1 VFAFT
6 LRLAIDGETPEFVP
20 RLTGLRVRC
29 DLEAERLREVVQRW
43 LAAHGAVLGEQD
55 PELWILDRLA
65 PPAAEAGGV
74 RRLLLSRDP
83 SPRVGSE
90 AESAGFQA
98 WLRQPV
104 RQREFLD
111 TVEALRQAAPAAAML
126 GPGALARQSEFVPI
140 AATLPGLRVLLAEDN
155 RVNQKV
161 VIGILKRAGCTFS
174 VVENGER
181 ALEAIQDGGF
191 DVVLMDCHMPV
202 MDGYT
207 AAGRIRDLEGPAGR
221 VTIVALTAGA
231 LAEDRDRCLEAGMDH
246 FLAKPFRADDLL
258 NLLAAL
264 QPGASQEVV

>member
-1 VFAFT
+1 
-6 LRLAIDGETPEFVP
+6 
-20 RLTGLRVRC
+20 
-29 DLEAERLREVVQRW
+29 
-43 LAAHGAVLGEQD
+43 
-55 PELWILDRLA
+55 
-65 PPAAEAGGV
+65 
-74 RRLLLSRDP
+74 
-83 SPRVGSE
+83 
-90 AESAGFQA
+90 
-98 WLRQPV
+98 
-104 RQREFLD
+104 
-111 TVEALRQAAPAAAML
+111 ML

-181 ALEAIQDGGF
+181 ALEAIQEGGF

-221 VTIVALTAGA
+221 VPIVALTAGA